1 MMKMTKFFIDE
12 STGRKLF
19 NLMTES
25 GVDAEFAGD
34 IMKGA
39 TDDEILNYCEKEKRI
54 PETKLTITNWLMK
67 FPKGTC

>member
-1 MMKMTKFFIDE
+1 MKMTKFFIDE

-25 GVDAEFAGD
+25 GIDAEFAGD

-39 TDDEILNYCEKEKRI
+39 PDNKILNYCKKKKEYLK
-54 PETKLTITNWLMK
+54 PNGPSQT
-67 FPKGTC
+67 G